1 MTTGTTAPGPTGSA
15 AAAAATDVVVVA
27 AGTVTSTLVTEP
39 VVMDVAMLP
48 AESSTANDSD
58 ALSITV
64 PEEPAASETVA
75 ETVQREGLV
84 CTTESIREMFVSPKS
99 DEVTVEQ
106 SIGSLPES
114 VKATV
119 DPDTFA
125 DTAASVSTGAVT
137 SAMVTTTDAGEPE
150 EMDVAALPYSSSTEN
165 PDDARRELVPDDPGA
180 TDDVAEM
187 VHLVGVVWVT
197 ESTWSTAVRTKSADV
212 TVLQST
218 ASFPVS
224 VNDRFCEDDVADTAA
239 STSTGAVVSAMTN
252 VRSRVAAEYVSVWA
266 ALARTTQF
274 PSPENVSVR
283 APEFTVHDDAVVDIT
298 EYEIAPSPDVVAAA
312 NTSGDDVRSRP
323 STGLHETACDAREI
337 VKVRSTDADAYD
349 AVAADVARTTQFPS
363 PENVSVRAPEFTVH
377 DDAVVDTT
385 EYEIAPELFVVA
397 AAKTAGESVV
407 DRPVDGFHV
416 TVASF
421 RYGAAHRMMTAPLP
435 PAAPKPGAAFCGFL
449 PPPPPPPPR
458 PFVPAAAT
466 RGAGYDWFHELSR
479 VLVPHPEP
487 VAGFQLSQF
496 SPGTMSLPPPP
507 PLPYASAVP
516 VMDDK

>member
-1 MTTGTTAPGPTGSA
+1 MTTGTTAPGPTGS
-15 AAAAATDVVVVA
+15 AAAATDVVVVA

-58 ALSITV
+58 ALSVTV

-165 PDDARRELVPDDPGA
+165 PDDARRELVPEDPGA

-266 ALARTTQF
+266 
-274 PSPENVSVR
+274 
-283 APEFTVHDDAVVDIT
+283 
-298 EYEIAPSPDVVAAA
+298 
-312 NTSGDDVRSRP
+312 
-323 STGLHETACDAREI
+323 
-337 VKVRSTDADAYD
+337 
-349 AVAADVARTTQFPS
+349 
-363 PENVSVRAPEFTVH
+363 
-377 DDAVVDTT
+377 
-385 EYEIAPELFVVA
+385 
-397 AAKTAGESVV
+397 
-407 DRPVDGFHV
+407 
-416 TVASF
+416 
-421 RYGAAHRMMTAPLP
+421 
-435 PAAPKPGAAFCGFL
+435 
-449 PPPPPPPPR
+449 
-458 PFVPAAAT
+458 
-466 RGAGYDWFHELSR
+466 
-479 VLVPHPEP
+479 
-487 VAGFQLSQF
+487 
-496 SPGTMSLPPPP
+496 
-507 PLPYASAVP
+507 
-516 VMDDK
+516 

>member
-1 MTTGTTAPGPTGSA
+1 VTTGTTAPGPTGSA

-58 ALSITV
+58 ALSVTV

-137 SAMVTTTDAGEPE
+137 SAMVTTTDAGEPD

-165 PDDARRELVPDDPGA
+165 PDDARRELVPEDPGA

-224 VNDRFCEDDVADTAA
+224 VNDRFCEDDAADTAA

-266 ALARTTQF
+266 AL
-274 PSPENVSVR
+274 
-283 APEFTVHDDAVVDIT
+283 
-298 EYEIAPSPDVVAAA
+298 
-312 NTSGDDVRSRP
+312 
-323 STGLHETACDAREI
+323 
-337 VKVRSTDADAYD
+337 
-349 AVAADVARTTQFPS
+349 ARTTQFPS

-458 PFVPAAAT
+458 PSVPAAAT
-466 RGAGYDWFHELSR
+466 RGAGNDWFHEPSR

-487 VAGFQLSQF
+487 VSGCQLSQLV
-496 SPGTMSLPPPP
+496 PGTMSLPPPP
-507 PLPYASAVP
+507 PLPYAREVP

>member
-1 MTTGTTAPGPTGSA
+1 VTTGTTAPGPTGSA

-58 ALSITV
+58 ALSVTV

-137 SAMVTTTDAGEPE
+137 SAMVTTTDAGEPD

-165 PDDARRELVPDDPGA
+165 PDDARRELVPEDPGA

-212 TVLQST
+212 TVLQSM

-224 VNDRFCEDDVADTAA
+224 VNDRFCEDDAADTAA

-266 ALARTTQF
+266 AL
-274 PSPENVSVR
+274 
-283 APEFTVHDDAVVDIT
+283 
-298 EYEIAPSPDVVAAA
+298 
-312 NTSGDDVRSRP
+312 
-323 STGLHETACDAREI
+323 
-337 VKVRSTDADAYD
+337 
-349 AVAADVARTTQFPS
+349 ARTTQFPS

-458 PFVPAAAT
+458 PSVPAAAT
-466 RGAGYDWFHELSR
+466 RGAGNDWFHEPSR

-487 VAGFQLSQF
+487 VSGCQLSQLV
-496 SPGTMSLPPPP
+496 PGTMSLPPPP
-507 PLPYASAVP
+507 PLPYAREVP